1 MSAINNALSELSKSQ
16 TVAKM
21 GLEKAQIQVVK
32 RTKVVPWILGG
43 FSLSLAVGGW
53 AVSQQPMP
61 VSSPSNE
68 MILSDPVLTNVP
80 APSPTAKLVQA
91 SNAIYDAPVR
101 LVTPVVEPL
110 LENTEVVNTPASSV
124 KVVQTHAIFPPL
136 QQVEEQDLPVDHVLL
151 AKVETVASVKTVET
165 SLPKSPLEATVG
177 EVIVE
182 QVELTPTQLAEKAQ
196 SRAKKALDANDL
208 SSAIN
213 HYSDALRYT
222 PRDSK
227 IRQTLVALFYGKGE
241 VRKAVDLL
249 QKGISFDQDDMS
261 LRISLAKLLI
271 KEKQNTAALAPLVY
285 LPANPTSEYLSLRAA
300 LAQKSGQDE
309 LALHSYQQ
317 LVQVAP
323 ENGRWWLGLG
333 IQLERA
339 FELPQAS
346 EAYQQALNKVGLSS
360 QSQQFIRDRLA
371 LLSQMGEQPNAN

>member
-16 TVAKM
+16 TVAKT

-61 VSSPSNE
+61 VISPSNE
-68 MILSDPVLTNVP
+68 MRLSDPVLINVP
-80 APSPTAKLVQA
+80 TPSPTAKLVQA

-101 LVTPVVEPL
+101 PVAEPL
-110 LENTEVVNTPASSV
+110 FENTEVVTTPVSGV
-124 KVVQTHAIFPPL
+124 KIVQTHTISPPL
-136 QQVEEQDLPVDHVLL
+136 QQVEEQDLPVDRVLL
-151 AKVETVASVKTVET
+151 AKVETVASVKTVEP
-165 SLPKSPLEATVG
+165 SLPKPSLEAAAG

-309 LALHSYQQ
+309 LALDSYQQ

-371 LLSQMGEQPNAN
+371 LLSRMEEQPNAD